1 VIDSLN
7 RWVLIERGLATIS
20 DVPAGR
26 WVIGIRVLGFRPE
39 SVGVL
44 AAVLPENIP
53 VVTMH
58 RIVQN
63 LAPVAVTAVLTSKDS
78 AKLRDIEHRMR
89 TANGTLILG
98 EDLTVRNAKLGSD
111 PLAMARGFRWK
122 SKTVVEARGG
132 CRSYPRS
139 DSMVVNPRASRRQK
153 FIAVYLDGGRLPG
166 GLESINR
173 MVPPSDILA
182 IEAYPDVVSAP
193 FIWRT
198 NDACAVIAYWT
209 KKPPPIT
216 VGR

>member
-1 VIDSLN
+1 
-7 RWVLIERGLATIS
+7 
-20 DVPAGR
+20 
-26 WVIGIRVLGFRPE
+26 
-39 SVGVL
+39 
-44 AAVLPENIP
+44 
-53 VVTMH
+53 
-58 RIVQN
+58 
-63 LAPVAVTAVLTSKDS
+63 
-78 AKLRDIEHRMR
+78 
-89 TANGTLILG
+89 
-98 EDLTVRNAKLGSD
+98 
-111 PLAMARGFRWK
+111 
-122 SKTVVEARGG
+122 
-132 CRSYPRS
+132 
-139 DSMVVNPRASRRQK
+139 MVVNPRISRRQK